1 MLRHGTQTWQRIRT
15 SQATA
20 ALRPRSGV
28 DRKLGCRAR
37 SVNMLQKICV
47 EPANISND
55 GCYLFSFVP
64 SLRWGNTQYN
74 EVPTEYASLLVE
86 NYTNDL
92 SYLGNQGDEFMKWSL
107 DGHPKEM
114 MI

>member
-1 MLRHGTQTWQRIRT
+1 M
-15 SQATA
+15 ATDPHVSGGRGSA
-20 ALRPRSGV
+20 PSVGRRQLHAL

-55 GCYLFSFVP
+55 GCYWLSFVP

-92 SYLGNQGDEFMKWSL
+92 SYLGNQGDEFLKWPL